1 MTAARAERRLA
12 AIMATDIVGY
22 SRLIDTDE
30 AATLAAIKALRA
42 EVIDPM
48 LTEHKGRIV
57 KLMGDGALVE
67 FASVVGAVVCAIEM
81 QKGIA
86 AHQAA
91 RPLGRRL
98 VFRIGI
104 NLGDVVV
111 EGDDLFGDGVNV
123 AARLEQLAPPGGVLV
138 SGTAYDQMRGKLSLP
153 LDNMGEQRVKNI
165 SDPVRTYSVRMDGA
179 PRAWKLSLRRF
190 RRWVPIAV
198 AAVVLIALAA
208 AATWW
213 LRPVDGVIDKPAIAV
228 LPFDNIGGDEAS
240 KRLADGVTEDII
252 TDLAGFPDFY
262 VMARNSTAVYA
273 GKPVD
278 IRQVGR
284 DLDVRYV
291 LAGSVQRQGDQ
302 IRVTAQLIDAKT
314 GAHLWSERWDRPAAD
329 VFALQTEIV
338 KQAVARLGGTG
349 VIAEVEHRAAQRKR
363 PGNLSAYE
371 KYLLARDGL
380 LAPTKEGT
388 DKSIVLFKEVLEEDP
403 TLARAWADLAWAYDH
418 TVWFGA
424 DYAVAH
430 PLAVD
435 AARRAVEIDPMDGPA
450 HAVLANQIGLDGDFA
465 RGKAEL
471 ETALRLNP
479 GNANILSLAAA
490 WASTF
495 GDPERGGE
503 LADQAIRI
511 DPNYPPVVA
520 GSFFMAYFMA
530 DRYEDA
536 LHIIDKEPG
545 ENSTRYS
552 WAIRAASYA
561 ALAQRE
567 KAMAAT
573 KEALE
578 HHPDLT
584 AEGFANEPGFNET
597 ERKKIADAMLEA
609 GFPACAL
616 PEKLAGIAKPFRL
629 PQCLK
634 T

>member
-1 MTAARAERRLA
+1 LTTRVQRRLA

-22 SRLIDTDE
+22 SRLVDADE
-30 AATLAAIKALRA
+30 AGTLAAIKTLRA
-42 EVIDPM
+42 EVVDPM
-48 LTEHKGRIV
+48 LTEHNGRIV

-67 FASVVGAVVCAIEM
+67 FNSVVDAVVCAIEM
-81 QKGIA
+81 QKGIS

-91 RPLGRRL
+91 RPLTQRII
-98 VFRIGI
+98 FRIGI

-123 AARLEQLAPPGGVLV
+123 AARLEQLSPPGGVLI
-138 SGTAYDQMRGKLSLP
+138 SGTAYDQMRGKLNLP
-153 LDNMGEQRVKNI
+153 LDNMGEQKVKNI

-179 PRAWKLSLRRF
+179 PRAWKLRARGF
-190 RRWVPIAV
+190 RRWLPIAV
-198 AAVVLIALAA
+198 AAVILLALAV

-213 LRPVDGVIDKPAIAV
+213 SRPIDGATEKPAIAV

-240 KRLADGVTEDII
+240 GRLADGITEDLI

-278 IRQVGR
+278 VRQVGA
-284 DLDVRYV
+284 DLRVRYV
-291 LAGSVQRQGDQ
+291 LEGSVQRQADQ

-314 GAHLWSERWDRPAAD
+314 GAHIWSDRWDRPAAD

-338 KQAVARLGGTG
+338 KQAASRLGGTG
-349 VIAEVEHRAAQRKR
+349 VIMEAEHRAAQRKR

-371 KYLLARDGL
+371 KYLLARERL
-380 LAPTKEGT
+380 MAPTKEGT
-388 DKSIVLFKEVLEEDP
+388 DEAIALFKQVLAEDP
-403 TLARAWADLAWAYDH
+403 KLARAWADLAWAYDH
-418 TVWFGA
+418 TTWFGA
-424 DYAVAH
+424 DYATAH
-430 PLAVD
+430 PLALE
-435 AARRAVEIDPMDGPA
+435 AARRAVEMDPMDAAA
-450 HAVLANQIGLDGDFA
+450 HAVLANQIAYDGDFA
-465 RGKAEL
+465 QGKAEL
-471 ETALRLNP
+471 DTALRLNP
-479 GNANILSLAAA
+479 GSANILILAAS

-503 LADQAIRI
+503 LADQAIRL
-511 DPNYPPVVA
+511 DPNYPTVMA
-520 GSFFMAYFMA
+520 GSFYIAYFMA

-536 LHIIDKEPG
+536 LRIIDRQPA
-545 ENSTRYS
+545 ENRTRHS

-561 ALAQRE
+561 ALDERE
-567 KAMAAT
+567 KAKAAT

-597 ERKKIADAMLEA
+597 ERKKLAETMLEA
-609 GFPACAL
+609 GFPACAS
-616 PEKLAGIAKPFRL
+616 PEKLTELVKPFRL
-629 PQCLK
+629 PECVK
-634 T
+634 A